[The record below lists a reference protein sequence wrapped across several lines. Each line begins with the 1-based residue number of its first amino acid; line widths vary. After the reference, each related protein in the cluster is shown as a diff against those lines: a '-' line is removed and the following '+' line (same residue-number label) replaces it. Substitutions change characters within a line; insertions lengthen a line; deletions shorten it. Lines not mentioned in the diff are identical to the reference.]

1 MIIRK
6 KTGAMEKVVG
16 TGGTRG
22 SGPLGMTD
30 VMKERAIE
38 GLAGCTGKID
48 AEE

>member
-16 TGGTRG
+16 TGG

-30 VMKERAIE
+30 VIIVMKERAIE

>member
-16 TGGTRG
+16 TGG
-22 SGPLGMTD
+22 SGPLGMTS